1 MSQISY
7 TLLNNVESLSYA
19 GQAVRSDVFSG
30 NTQNLH
36 TVSVK
41 LNNFKG
47 RIYIEGTL
55 ATTPTEDDWFP
66 IYLTSGTA
74 YRQYPVN
81 STTPTGTNGGDTKSE
96 GFTFRAN
103 LLYIRARVDRA
114 YLGDTSYSQLTHGT
128 VMKILLN
135 T

>member
-7 TLLNNVESLSYA
+7 TLLTHLPELSYS
-19 GQAVRSDVFSG
+19 GNPVRVDVFGG

-36 TVSVK
+36 TVSASVS
-41 LNNFKG
+41 NFIG

-55 ATTPTEDDWFP
+55 AASPTENDWFP
-66 IYLTSGTA
+66 VYLTSGTS

-81 STTPTGTNGGDTKSE
+81 SVNPTGTNQGDTRTE

-103 LLYIRARVDRA
+103 LLYIRARVDRV
-114 YLGDTSYSQLTHGT
+114 YLNATSYNQTIHGSIDT
-128 VMKILLN
+128 ILLN

>member
-7 TLLNNVESLSYA
+7 TLLTHSPELSYS
-19 GQAVRSDVFSG
+19 GNPVRVDVFGG

-36 TVSVK
+36 TVSSSV
-41 LNNFKG
+41 NNFIG

-55 ATTPTEDDWFP
+55 STSPTENDWFP
-66 IYLTSGTA
+66 IYLTSGTS

-81 STTPTGTNGGDTKSE
+81 STIPTGTNQGDTKTE

-103 LLYIRARVDRA
+103 LLYIRARIDRS
-114 YLGDTSYSQLTHGT
+114 YLNATSYDQTIHGSINS
-128 VMKILLN
+128 ILLN

>member
-7 TLLNNVESLSYA
+7 TLLTHSPELSYS
-19 GQAVRSDVFSG
+19 GNPVRVDVFGG

-36 TVSVK
+36 TVSSSA
-41 LNNFKG
+41 NNFIG
-47 RIYIEGTL
+47 RIYIEGTI
-55 ATTPTEDDWFP
+55 ATSPTENDWFP
-66 IYLTSGTA
+66 IYLTSGTS

-81 STTPTGTNGGDTKSE
+81 STIPTGNNQGDTRTE

-103 LLYIRARVDRA
+103 LLYIRARIDRS
-114 YLGDTSYSQLTHGT
+114 YLNATSYDQTIHGSINS
-128 VMKILLN
+128 ILLN

>member
-41 LNNFKG
+41 LNNFIG

-55 ATTPTEDDWFP
+55 ASEPTEADWFP

-81 STTPTGTNGGDTKSE
+81 SALPTGTNGGDTKNE

-103 LLYIRARVDRA
+103 LLYIRARVDRT
-114 YLGDTSYSQLTHGT
+114 YLNAVSYNQSTHGT
-128 VMKILLN
+128 VVKILLN